1 MVPFQHQLLILIGLY
16 LEKSEHQT
24 KTTFKVLI
32 KLKHCQINF
41 LKTLFNIDK
50 WVTKYCYKK
59 SVKHTPQHFCRNK
72 VAAKQSNYQ
81 HKQINWINFRM
92 KMRCDCS
99 KAKLFCHIQAVPVSV
114 LYSNYT
120 ADVALWR
127 DLCRQRLWRSRS
139 QWRQGP
145 RVTRNFT
152 SQLCGVV
159 TRTRQW

>member
-1 MVPFQHQLLILIGLY
+1 MMVPFQHQLLILIGLY

-59 SVKHTPQHFCRNK
+59 SVKHTPQYFCRNK

-81 HKQINWINFRM
+81 HKQINCPFQNEDVIAA
-92 KMRCDCS
+92 KQS
-99 KAKLFCHIQAVPVSV
+99 SSVILKLFPCLCNILITRLMSHCEGIYAGKDCDGAGVSDDRDQESQETLQVNFAVS
-114 LYSNYT
+114 
-120 ADVALWR
+120 
-127 DLCRQRLWRSRS
+127 
-139 QWRQGP
+139 
-145 RVTRNFT
+145 
-152 SQLCGVV
+152 
-159 TRTRQW
+159 